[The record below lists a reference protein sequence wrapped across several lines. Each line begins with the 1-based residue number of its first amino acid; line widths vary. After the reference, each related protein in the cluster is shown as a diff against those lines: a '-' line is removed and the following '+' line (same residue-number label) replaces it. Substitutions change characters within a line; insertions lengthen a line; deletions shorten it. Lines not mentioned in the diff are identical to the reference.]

1 MDHKKTGALIRKL
14 RTAKGLTQ
22 RALAERLHVSDKAV
36 SKWERGAGCPDIS
49 LLSALAEVLGASL
62 ESLLDGQADAAEQQ
76 GGNMKKTL
84 FYVCPDCGNLLTA
97 SAETTISCCG
107 KRLAACAPR
116 KAAPDDRLTVEPM
129 ENDYCISSAH
139 EMTKEHYISFVA
151 LLTGDTLLLRR
162 LYPEWDM
169 QTRLPAFARHGTLL
183 WYCTQHGL
191 QYQLF

>member
-1 MDHKKTGALIRKL
+1 MDHEKTGALIRKL
-14 RTAKGLTQ
+14 RTEKGLTQ

-49 LLSALAEVLGASL
+49 LLSALAEELGASL
-62 ESLLDGQADAAEQQ
+62 ESLLDGQTDAAEQQ

-97 SAETTISCCG
+97 AAETTISCCG
-107 KRLAACAPR
+107 KRLTACTPR
-116 KAAPDDRLTVEPM
+116 KAAPDERLTVEPM
-129 ENDYCISSAH
+129 DNDYCISSAH
-139 EMTKEHYISFVA
+139 EMTKDHYIAFVA

-183 WYCTQHGL
+183 WYCTQRA
-191 QYQLF
+191 

>member
-1 MDHKKTGALIRKL
+1 MDHEKTGALIRKL
-14 RTAKGLTQ
+14 RTEKGLTQ

-49 LLSALAEVLGASL
+49 LLPALAEELGASL
-62 ESLLDGQADAAEQQ
+62 ESLLDGQTDAAEQQ

-97 SAETTISCCG
+97 AAETTISCCG
-107 KRLAACAPR
+107 KRLTACTPR
-116 KAAPDDRLTVEPM
+116 KAAPDERLTVEPM
-129 ENDYCISSAH
+129 DNDYCISSAH
-139 EMTKEHYISFVA
+139 EMTKDHYIAFVA

-169 QTRLPAFARHGTLL
+169 QTRPPAFARHGTLL